1 MEGSSAREPIE
12 VPEEPPAAEAG
23 AESTSGAGAEG
34 QEGGQDEALEATGA
48 EAAEEEEGPQDEYAY
63 FTHTALRDE
72 VRGG

>member
-1 MEGSSAREPIE
+1 MESSSAREPIE

-48 EAAEEEEGPQDEYAY
+48 EAEEEGPQDEYAY